1 MIIENQQDALNVLLD
16 QQILAFYQGNQAEIG
31 PRALGNRSFLF
42 DPRNKHGK
50 DIVNKVKKRENYR
63 PFAGTILL
71 EHVNDWFD
79 IGHIKESPHML
90 FSVPVKEN
98 KKNIIPSIVHVDG
111 TCRIQTVSQKQNK
124 KFYELIK
131 SFYKK
136 TNVPILLNT
145 SFNMAGEPLVNN
157 VSQALR
163 TIKKC
168 KITYLYIPGVNY
180 DTK

>member
-1 MIIENQQDALNVLLD
+1 MIIKSQHDALNVLLD

-50 DIVNKVKKRENYR
+50 DIVNKVKNRENYR

-71 EHVNDWFD
+71 DHVNDWFD
-79 IGHIKESPHML
+79 MGNIKESPHML
-90 FSVPVKEN
+90 FSVSVKED

-131 SFYKK
+131 SFYEK

-145 SFNMAGEPLVNN
+145 SFNLAGEPLVDNI
-157 VSQALR
+157 SQALE

-168 KITYLYIPGVNY
+168 KIPYLYIPGVN
-180 DTK
+180 DEN